1 MPGVVVFKRRW
12 SVGSDDF
19 VVPGI
24 FLLLLHTIWLI
35 VLAVLLSVLDFGA
48 LACVSDLQEHMLGY
62 CVILSGCV
70 VVEAC
75 ISWVSMRGSILDA
88 APRASMQYLLYVR
101 LGILLVEVSWLV
113 VGVIWVSKHYDSCPM
128 GVAKDAIL
136 GIIVCNWCVLLSVLV
151 TVWCTFDRA
160 GRTWVKMK
168 RYQRSLQD
176 GKLRYKRSGNSQRN
190 WRHRKAVREYQDSWN
205 KRCRLLFCC
214 MGTNDRN
221 RNSFA
226 EIAKLLSDFFRDLDV
241 VPSDVVAGLV
251 LLRKFQR
258 QERLVIVSQ
267 KGNDTYQFLSGVAVT
282 PATRFLDVNH
292 PNVCEAVMVITHY
305 MHYALG
311 VYGWPMYM
319 MTRGSTGCCQL
330 FPSLRCCCIPTR
342 KKKRDRALVVEDN
355 CCYCNYAALRHM
367 VNNHNMEVV
376 YVTYHVDVGET
387 PFFVAVDH
395 EKRTVVVS
403 VRGTLSLQ
411 DVLTDLN
418 AEGEQLPVHPPH
430 EDWLGHKGM
439 VQAAEYIK
447 RKLVDEG
454 ILSQAF
460 NYSLDKGTTQ
470 YDLVL
475 VGHSL
480 GAGAAA
486 ILAILLKQD
495 FPNLLC
501 YAYAPPGG
509 LLSLP
514 AVEYS
519 KAFITSVVLGKDV
532 VPRIGLHQMEALR
545 TDLINAIKRSADPK
559 WKIILGGVLCCCPD
573 EVDFD
578 GMEGPTLA
586 TRDVTSHPSDA
597 TIALTAHQPLYP
609 PGRIIHIVRNHPK
622 DFRGLQEPTYFPFHS
637 PPSTASSQKYEPRW
651 RRVMRKSEPVYQA
664 LWADNKDFDQ
674 VLISP
679 VMIQDHMPDKL
690 LEALEKLLV
699 NKGPTKPQ
707 RKMAKPDHGGSSGG
721 GSAQDQGSRDALL
734 LEDSPHSRSS
744 VPHCVVL
751 ETSFTDLLPPSEME
765 RQHWDH
771 ATTTDLAYQVRALR
785 MVPGS
790 FDASSEK
797 SPDSPDTA
805 SSPTDPP
812 TTASDGLKPNWMTWA
827 PLASPETFSE
837 ISSASSRGSQK
848 GANSSTERT
857 AWSPMPSCATDTT
870 AAADTRHGSEKPE
883 ANGSILQQV
892 VTKATVEA
900 WPAWFSDVRLVPPIA
915 TSPTNSTASL
925 HYEFETFKKPVVQNR
940 PQQQPDHDSECEKQ
954 PPADLYIPERET
966 VGGDQERFFAPREP
980 AKHVTFD
987 LFEASAGSPRK
998 VSWADHR
1005 DLGQGGSAFLV
1016 KDKQAE
1022 EEDSGDSMYNSGE
1035 SFPPPACL
1043 DERLRPPEEPC
1054 PDEESGELFDAY
1066 GYNPCCHRGSPPP
1079 PSQSAALVITSD
1091 SEEED
1096 EMSSD
1101 SGGEATLFNASKL
1114 VVTSSPARTKC
1125 LTIPQAARH
1134 SPRPPPMESSL

>member
-258 QERLVIVSQ
+258 QERLIIANQ

-319 MTRGSTGCCQL
+319 MTRGSTGCCHL
-330 FPSLRCCCIPTR
+330 FPSLRCCCFPTR

-355 CCYCNYAALRHM
+355 CCYCNYAALKHM

-418 AEGEQLPVHPPH
+418 AEGEPLPVNPPH

-519 KAFITSVVLGKDV
+519 KTFITSVVLGKDV

-545 TDLINAIKRSADPK
+545 TDLINAIKRSVDPK

-578 GMEGPTLA
+578 GSEGPTLA
-586 TRDVTSHPSDA
+586 NRDVTSHPSDA

-622 DFRGLQEPTYFPFHS
+622 DQTYES
-637 PPSTASSQKYEPRW
+637 KW

-690 LEALEKLLV
+690 LDALEKLLV
-699 NKGPTKPQ
+699 NKGPAKPQ
-707 RKMAKPDHGGSSGG
+707 RKMAKPDHGGGP
-721 GSAQDQGSRDALL
+721 GSASAHDQGSRDALL
-734 LEDSPHSRSS
+734 LEDSPRSRSS

-771 ATTTDLAYQVRALR
+771 VTTTDLAYQVRALR
-785 MVPGS
+785 MVPCS
-790 FDASSEK
+790 FDASPERNVE
-797 SPDSPDTA
+797 SPETA

-812 TTASDGLKPNWMTWA
+812 TTASDGLKPHWMNWA

-837 ISSASSRGSQK
+837 ISSISSKGSQRGND
-848 GANSSTERT
+848 GAALTTGS
-857 AWSPMPSCATDTT
+857 WSPIASKAADDSTM
-870 AAADTRHGSEKPE
+870 AADTLHGDEPPE
-883 ANGSILQQV
+883 VDGSAPQRL

-900 WPAWFSDVRLVPPIA
+900 WPTWFSDVRLAPPVA

-925 HYEFETFKKPVVQNR
+925 HLDFETFKKPTAQ
-940 PQQQPDHDSECEKQ
+940 DSLQRQSDVDGALQKRL
-954 PPADLYIPERET
+954 PSSGLYMSEGDV
-966 VGGDQERFFAPREP
+966 VGGGHQERFFPPREP
-980 AKHVTFD
+980 VKHVTFD
-987 LFEASAGSPRK
+987 LFAASEGSPQK
-998 VSWADHR
+998 GSWTGHADIR
-1005 DLGQGGSAFLV
+1005 EAGGAAFLV
-1016 KDKQAE
+1016 RDKRRADD
-1022 EEDSGDSMYNSGE
+1022 EDSGDSMYNSGE

-1043 DERLRPPEEPC
+1043 EERRFQRPEAEPC
-1054 PDEESGELFDAY
+1054 AEDESAELFDAY
-1066 GYNPCCHRGSPPP
+1066 GFNPSCCHRGSPPP
-1079 PSQSAALVITSD
+1079 PPHSTALVMTTSD

-1125 LTIPQAARH
+1125 LTIPQATRH
-1134 SPRPPPMESSL
+1134 GTRPPPMESSL

>member
-35 VLAVLLSVLDFGA
+35 VLVVLLSVLDFGA
-48 LACVSDLQEHMLGY
+48 LACVSDLQQHMLGY
-62 CVILSGCV
+62 CIILSGCV

-75 ISWVSMRGSILDA
+75 ISWVSMRGSILDT
-88 APRASMQYLLYVR
+88 APRASMQHLLYVR
-101 LGILLVEVSWLV
+101 LGILVIEVCWLV

-176 GKLRYKRSGNSQRN
+176 GKLRYKR
-190 WRHRKAVREYQDSWN
+190 KAVREYQDSWN

-258 QERLVIVSQ
+258 QERLIIASQ

-319 MTRGSTGCCQL
+319 MTRGSTGCCHL
-330 FPSLRCCCIPTR
+330 FPSLRCCCFPTR

-418 AEGEQLPVHPPH
+418 AEGEPLPVNPPH

-578 GMEGPTLA
+578 GVECPTLA
-586 TRDVTSHPSDA
+586 DRDVTSHPSDA

-622 DFRGLQEPTYFPFHS
+622 D
-637 PPSTASSQKYEPRW
+637 QKYEPRW
-651 RRVMRKSEPVYQA
+651 RRVMHKNEPVYQA

-690 LEALEKLLV
+690 LDALEKLLV
-699 NKGPTKPQ
+699 NKGPAKPQ
-707 RKMAKPDHGGSSGG
+707 RKMAKPDHGNGPGST
-721 GSAQDQGSRDALL
+721 SAHDQGSRDALL
-734 LEDSPHSRSS
+734 LEDSPRSRSS

-771 ATTTDLAYQVRALR
+771 VTTTDLAYQVRALR
-785 MVPGS
+785 MVPCS
-790 FDASSEK
+790 FDASPERQVE
-797 SPDSPDTA
+797 SPGTA
-805 SSPTDPP
+805 SSPTEPP
-812 TTASDGLKPNWMTWA
+812 TSAIDSLKPNWMTWA

-837 ISSASSRGSQK
+837 ISSISSKGSQRGSD
-848 GANSSTERT
+848 GAALTME
-857 AWSPMPSCATDTT
+857 AWSPIAQKRADSMVMAMETRYAEESAPPPKETDV
-870 AAADTRHGSEKPE
+870 SV
-883 ANGSILQQV
+883 QQRV
-892 VTKATVEA
+892 VTTATVEA
-900 WPAWFSDVRLVPPIA
+900 WPTWFSDVRLAPPVA
-915 TSPTNSTASL
+915 ASPTNSTASV
-925 HYEFETFKKPVVQNR
+925 HMEFETLREPAAQDSFERQPHVVEDTMQKR
-940 PQQQPDHDSECEKQ
+940 
-954 PPADLYIPERET
+954 PPAPSSGLCISEKDA
-966 VGGDQERFFAPREP
+966 VGGNQDRERIFPTREP
-980 AKHVTFD
+980 AKRVTFD
-987 LFEASAGSPRK
+987 LFATSDGSPPRK
-998 VSWADHR
+998 GPPWTCHQDRCGGEPFFVR
-1005 DLGQGGSAFLV
+1005 DKRIRA
-1016 KDKQAE
+1016 AE
-1022 EEDSGDSMYNSGE
+1022 DEDSGDSMYNSGE
-1035 SFPPPACL
+1035 SFPPPPPTCFL
-1043 DERLRPPEEPC
+1043 KERFQRPEEDPC
-1054 PDEESGELFDAY
+1054 GEDESAAKLFDAY
-1066 GYNPCCHRGSPPP
+1066 GFNPSCCYMGSPPP
-1079 PSQSAALVITSD
+1079 QTPPHSTVTVSD
-1091 SEEED
+1091 SSDSDEED

-1101 SGGEATLFNASKL
+1101 SGGGATLFNASKL

-1125 LTIPQAARH
+1125 LTIPQTTRH
-1134 SPRPPPMESSL
+1134 GARPPPMESSL

>member
-1 MPGVVVFKRRW
+1 
-12 SVGSDDF
+12 
-19 VVPGI
+19 
-24 FLLLLHTIWLI
+24 LI
-35 VLAVLLSVLDFGA
+35 VLVVLLSVLDFGA
-48 LACVSDLQEHMLGY
+48 LACVSDLQQHMLGY

-88 APRASMQYLLYVR
+88 APRASMQHLLYVR
-101 LGILLVEVSWLV
+101 LGILVIEVCWLV

-241 VPSDVVAGLV
+241 VPSDRA
-251 LLRKFQR
+251 RRATTRTSFSP
-258 QERLVIVSQ
+258 ESP
-267 KGNDTYQFLSGVAVT
+267 SP

-319 MTRGSTGCCQL
+319 MTRGSTGCCHL
-330 FPSLRCCCIPTR
+330 FPSLRCCCFPTR

-418 AEGEQLPVHPPH
+418 AEGEPLPVNPPH

-519 KAFITSVVLGKDV
+519 KTFITSVVLGKDV

-578 GMEGPTLA
+578 GVEGPTLA
-586 TRDVTSHPSDA
+586 NRDVTSHPSDA

-622 DFRGLQEPTYFPFHS
+622 D
-637 PPSTASSQKYEPRW
+637 QKYESRW
-651 RRVMRKSEPVYQA
+651 RRVMHKNEPVYQA

-690 LEALEKLLV
+690 LDALEKLLV
-699 NKGPTKPQ
+699 NKGPAKPQ
-707 RKMAKPDHGGSSGG
+707 RKMAKPDHGGGP
-721 GSAQDQGSRDALL
+721 GSTSAHDQGSRDALL
-734 LEDSPHSRSS
+734 LEDSPRSRSS

-771 ATTTDLAYQVRALR
+771 VTTTDLAYQVRALR
-785 MVPGS
+785 MVPCS
-790 FDASSEK
+790 FDASPERQVE
-797 SPDSPDTA
+797 SPDTA
-805 SSPTDPP
+805 SSPTEPP

-837 ISSASSRGSQK
+837 ISSISSKGSQRGSD
-848 GANSSTERT
+848 GAALTME
-857 AWSPMPSCATDTT
+857 AWSPIAQKRVDSTAT
-870 AAADTRHGSEKPE
+870 APETRDAEEPPPPPNETDASAP
-883 ANGSILQQV
+883 QRV
-892 VTKATVEA
+892 VTTATVEA
-900 WPAWFSDVRLVPPIA
+900 WPTWFSDVRLAPPVA
-915 TSPTNSTASL
+915 SSPTNSTASL
-925 HYEFETFKKPVVQNR
+925 HMEFE
-940 PQQQPDHDSECEKQ
+940 
-954 PPADLYIPERET
+954 
-966 VGGDQERFFAPREP
+966 
-980 AKHVTFD
+980 
-987 LFEASAGSPRK
+987 
-998 VSWADHR
+998 
-1005 DLGQGGSAFLV
+1005 
-1016 KDKQAE
+1016 
-1022 EEDSGDSMYNSGE
+1022 
-1035 SFPPPACL
+1035 
-1043 DERLRPPEEPC
+1043 
-1054 PDEESGELFDAY
+1054 
-1066 GYNPCCHRGSPPP
+1066 
-1079 PSQSAALVITSD
+1079 
-1091 SEEED
+1091 
-1096 EMSSD
+1096 
-1101 SGGEATLFNASKL
+1101 
-1114 VVTSSPARTKC
+1114 
-1125 LTIPQAARH
+1125 
-1134 SPRPPPMESSL
+1134 

>member
-24 FLLLLHTIWLI
+24 FLLVLHTIWLI
-35 VLAVLLSVLDFGA
+35 VLAVLLLVLDFGEV
-48 LACVSDLQEHMLGY
+48 ACISDLQGHMLGY
-62 CVILSGCV
+62 IVILSGCV
-70 VVEAC
+70 VVEGF
-75 ISWVSMRGSILDA
+75 ISWVSMRGSILDT

-113 VGVIWVSKHYDSCPM
+113 VGVIWVSNHYDSCPM
-128 GVAKDAIL
+128 GLAKDAVL

-168 RYQRSLQD
+168 RYQRSLKD
-176 GKLRYKRSGNSQRN
+176 GKLRYKRSGSSHRN

-221 RNSFA
+221 RNSFT

-258 QERLVIVSQ
+258 QERLVIAHQ

-282 PATRFLDVNH
+282 PSTRFLDVNH
-292 PNVCEAVMVITHY
+292 PNVCDAVMAITHY

-311 VYGWPMYM
+311 VYGWPMFM
-319 MTRGSTGCCQL
+319 MSHGGTGCCKL
-330 FPSLRCCCIPTR
+330 FPSLRCCCLPSR

-355 CCYCNYAALRHM
+355 CCYCNYAALKNM

-418 AEGEQLPVHPPH
+418 AEGEPLPTNPPH

-439 VQAAEYIK
+439 VQAAEYIR

-514 AVEYS
+514 AVEYT
-519 KAFITSVVLGKDV
+519 KTFITSVVLGKDV

-545 TDLINAIKRSADPK
+545 TDLINAIKRSEDPK

-573 EVDFD
+573 EVNFD
-578 GMEGPTLA
+578 RMEDLTSA
-586 TRDVTSHPSDA
+586 SRDVTSHPSDS

-622 DFRGLQEPTYFPFHS
+622 ERMMG
-637 PPSTASSQKYEPRW
+637 KN
-651 RRVMRKSEPVYQA
+651 EPVFQA

-690 LEALEKLLV
+690 LYALEKLLV
-699 NKGPTKPQ
+699 NTGPTKPT
-707 RKMAKPDHGGSSGG
+707 RKAAKPQPGVTQH
-721 GSAQDQGSRDALL
+721 DQGSRDALL
-734 LEDSPHSRSS
+734 TDSPPSRCSP
-744 VPHCVVL
+744 PHGVVL
-751 ETSFTDLLPPSEME
+751 ETSFTDFLPPSEME
-765 RQHWDH
+765 RQQWDQSS
-771 ATTTDLAYQVRALR
+771 TDLAYQMKALR
-785 MVPGS
+785 LVP
-790 FDASSEK
+790 ASREASEK
-797 SPDSPDTA
+797 NDDSFETSSASELPIKSDTVR
-805 SSPTDPP
+805 
-812 TTASDGLKPNWMTWA
+812 PNWMSWA
-827 PLASPETFSE
+827 PLASPETYSDVSS
-837 ISSASSRGSQK
+837 ISSKGSHHR
-848 GANSSTERT
+848 NN
-857 AWSPMPSCATDTT
+857 
-870 AAADTRHGSEKPE
+870 GSETQPWAGIPVMNPLVAFRLEPPSLPQPE
-883 ANGSILQQV
+883 GTKDQDTSPDAGATQQV
-892 VTKATVEA
+892 VTRATVEA
-900 WPAWFSDVRLVPPIA
+900 RPPWVHPDMHIAPPESRGPDVR
-915 TSPTNSTASL
+915 
-925 HYEFETFKKPVVQNR
+925 
-940 PQQQPDHDSECEKQ
+940 
-954 PPADLYIPERET
+954 PADLHLDFEDFKAEGFYGRPEEQQPSHQGSILYASEKDSTYASTSTGERLFTPRET
-966 VGGDQERFFAPREP
+966 
-980 AKHVTFD
+980 KHVTFD
-987 LFEASAGSPRK
+987 LYGPHDVWHDRGVLEEREPREP
-998 VSWADHR
+998 AD
-1005 DLGQGGSAFLV
+1005 DG
-1016 KDKQAE
+1016 
-1022 EEDSGDSMYNSGE
+1022 EDSGDSMYNSGE
-1035 SFPPPACL
+1035 SFPPACA
-1043 DERLRPPEEPC
+1043 EEQQ
-1054 PDEESGELFDAY
+1054 SSNVY
-1066 GYNPCCHRGSPPP
+1066 GYTCCQRSPPP
-1079 PSQSAALVITSD
+1079 SPRSD

-1096 EMSSD
+1096 EISSD
-1101 SGGEATLFNASKL
+1101 SGGEEGHYEPRRPSGL
-1114 VVTSSPARTKC
+1114 VVTSGPRTSKCSPVVTR
-1125 LTIPQAARH
+1125 Q
-1134 SPRPPPMESSL
+1134 SRPPPMESSL

>member
-1 MPGVVVFKRRW
+1 MFKRRW

-24 FLLLLHTIWLI
+24 FLLILHTIWLI

-128 GVAKDAIL
+128 GVAKDAVL

-168 RYQRSLQD
+168 RYQRSLKD

-258 QERLVIVSQ
+258 QERLVIANQ

-292 PNVCEAVMVITHY
+292 PNVCEAVMAITHY

-311 VYGWPMYM
+311 VYGWPMFM
-319 MTRGSTGCCQL
+319 MSRGGTKCCQL
-330 FPSLRCCCIPTR
+330 FPSLRCCCFPTR

-355 CCYCNYAALRHM
+355 CCYCNYAALKNM

-418 AEGEQLPVHPPH
+418 AEGEQLPINPPH

-439 VQAAEYIK
+439 VQAAEYIR

-559 WKIILGGVLCCCPD
+559 WKIILGGVFCCCPD

-578 GMEGPTLA
+578 GMEGLTLA
-586 TRDVTSHPSDA
+586 ARDVTSHPSDA

-622 DFRGLQEPTYFPFHS
+622 DYGGLLDPLTSFSCCYS
-637 PPSTASSQKYEPRW
+637 ACSQKYEPKW
-651 RRVMRKSEPVYQA
+651 RRVIKKNEPVYQA

-707 RKMAKPDHGGSSGG
+707 RKMTKPEHGGSAG
-721 GSAQDQGSRDALL
+721 GSAHDQGSRDALL
-734 LEDSPHSRSS
+734 LDDSPRSRSS
-744 VPHCVVL
+744 PPQCVVL

-785 MVPGS
+785 MMPGTY
-790 FDASSEK
+790 DI
-797 SPDSPDTA
+797 SPVRNDGSVATSC
-805 SSPTDPP
+805 SSPADPP
-812 TTASDGLKPNWMTWA
+812 TTASDGLKPHWMTWA

-837 ISSASSRGSQK
+837 VSSISSKGSQRR
-848 GANSSTERT
+848 NSSSLEPPVAWAKDSLVGAAVSGPPAQSDNHVTEPPEPDDG
-857 AWSPMPSCATDTT
+857 SP
-870 AAADTRHGSEKPE
+870 
-883 ANGSILQQV
+883 QQRV

-900 WPAWFSDVRLVPPIA
+900 WPTWFSDVRLVPPVA
-915 TSPTNSTASL
+915 TSPANSTSSL
-925 HYEFETFKKPVVQNR
+925 HFEFETFNKPLAQDKSQR
-940 PQQQPDHDSECEKQ
+940 PPPGDSQQCKNQGRPVMYT
-954 PPADLYIPERET
+954 ADADQVE
-966 VGGDQERFFAPREP
+966 DNQERFFTPREQV
-980 AKHVTFD
+980 KHVTFD
-987 LFEASAGSPRK
+987 LFAATMGAPRRGSWDEQKPR
-998 VSWADHR
+998 DHGVGPLPV
-1005 DLGQGGSAFLV
+1005 DENI
-1016 KDKQAE
+1016 D
-1022 EEDSGDSMYNSGE
+1022 EDSGDSMYNSGE
-1035 SFPPPACL
+1035 SFPPPASL
-1043 DERLRPPEEPC
+1043 EDRLRAAEEGPY
-1054 PDEESGELFDAY
+1054 PGDESSGAFDSY
-1066 GYNPCCHRGSPPP
+1066 GYNTTCCHRGSPPP
-1079 PSQSAALVITSD
+1079 TLQSSEALVGTSD

-1101 SGGEATLFNASKL
+1101 SGGEATLFNASRL

-1134 SPRPPPMESSL
+1134 SGRPPPMESSL